1 MAGSLLDGKA
11 ALITGAGSGI
21 GAATAVV
28 FARHGARVVVADI
41 NEEGGKRTVAE
52 VEAAGGEAAFVWVDV
67 RRSDA
72 VKAMVDFTVERFGR
86 LDCAVNNAGVDTA
99 GEGRLHEVGE
109 EAWDASIGVN
119 LKGVWWCMKH
129 ELPQM
134 LEQGSGSIVNVASVA
149 GLVGIEAPFVS
160 PYVAAKHGV
169 VGLTKAA
176 ALEYATSGIR
186 VNAVCPGAVR
196 TQMVDD
202 LIQQG
207 IMTLD
212 QTAAYQPLGRYA
224 NPPEIGEAIAWLSSD
239 AASFVTGL
247 PMAVDGAMTTR

>member
-21 GAATAVV
+21 GAATALV
-28 FARHGARVVVADI
+28 FARHGAKVVVADI

-67 RRSDA
+67 RRADA
-72 VKAMVDFTVERFGR
+72 VKDMVDFTVERFGR
-86 LDCAVNNAGVDTA
+86 LDCAINNAGVDTA
-99 GEGRLHEVGE
+99 GDGRLHEVNE
-109 EAWDASIGVN
+109 EAWDASITVN
-119 LKGVWWCMKH
+119 LKGTWWCMKY
-129 ELPQM
+129 EIAQM

-196 TQMVDD
+196 TKMVDD
-202 LIQQG
+202 LIEQG
-207 IMTLD
+207 IMTLE
-212 QTAAYQPLGRYA
+212 QTAAYHPVGRYA

-247 PMAVDGAMTTR
+247 PMAVDGAMTAR

>member
-11 ALITGAGSGI
+11 TLITGAGSGI
-21 GAATAVV
+21 GAATAMV
-28 FARHGARVVVADI
+28 FARHGAKVVVADI
-41 NEEGGKRTVAE
+41 DEEGGRRTAAE
-52 VEAAGGEAAFVWVDV
+52 VQAAGGEAAFVWVDV
-67 RRSDA
+67 RQADA
-72 VKAMVDFTVERFGR
+72 VKDMVDFTVERYGR

-99 GEGRLHEVGE
+99 GDGRLHEVGE
-109 EAWDASIGVN
+109 EAWDASITVN

-129 ELPQM
+129 ELARM
-134 LEQGSGSIVNVASVA
+134 VEQGSGSIVNVASVA

-160 PYVAAKHGV
+160 AYVAAKHGV

-207 IMTLD
+207 IMTLE
-212 QTAAYQPLGRYA
+212 QTAAYHPVGRYA

-247 PMAVDGAMTTR
+247 PMAVDGAMTAR

>member
-1 MAGSLLDGKA
+1 MAGSLLGGKV

-21 GAATAVV
+21 GAATALV
-28 FARHGARVVVADI
+28 FAGYGAKVMVADI
-41 NEEGGKRTVAE
+41 DEDGGRRTVAD
-52 VEAAGGEAAFVWVDV
+52 VTAAGGEAAFAWVDV
-67 RRSDA
+67 RRGGA
-72 VKAMVDFTVERFGR
+72 VKEMVDFTVERFGR

-99 GEGRLHEVGE
+99 GDGRLHEVPE

-129 ELPQM
+129 ELTYM
-134 LEQGSGSIVNVASVA
+134 LAQGSGSIVNVASVA

-176 ALEYATSGIR
+176 ALEYATTGVR

-196 TQMVDD
+196 TKMVDD
-202 LIQQG
+202 LIDQG
-207 IMTLD
+207 IMTLE
-212 QTAAYQPLGRYA
+212 QTAAYHPVGRYA

-239 AASFVTGL
+239 AASFVNGL
-247 PMAVDGAMTTR
+247 PMAVDGAMTAR

>member
-1 MAGSLLDGKA
+1 MTGSLLDGRV

-21 GAATAVV
+21 GAATALV

-41 NEEGGKRTVAE
+41 NEDGGRRTVDE
-52 VEAAGGEAAFVWVDV
+52 VREAGGEAAFVWVDV
-67 RRSDA
+67 RRGDA
-72 VKAMVDFTVERFGR
+72 VKDMVAATVERFGR
-86 LDCAVNNAGVDTA
+86 LDCAVNNAGVDSA
-99 GEGRLHEVGE
+99 GDGRFHEVSE
-109 EAWDASIGVN
+109 ETWDASMGVN

-129 ELPQM
+129 ELSQM

-149 GLVGIEAPFVS
+149 GLVGIEAPYVS
-160 PYVAAKHGV
+160 TYIAAKHGV

-176 ALEYATSGIR
+176 ALEYATTGIR

-202 LIQQG
+202 LIAQG
-207 IMTLD
+207 IMTLE
-212 QTAAYQPLGRYA
+212 QTAGYHPVGRYA

-247 PMAVDGAMTTR
+247 PMAVDGAMTAR

>member
-11 ALITGAGSGI
+11 TLITGAGSGI

-28 FARHGARVVVADI
+28 FARHGAKVIVADI
-41 NEEGGKRTVAE
+41 DEEGGKRTVAE

-72 VKAMVDFTVERFGR
+72 VKNMVDFTVERFGR

-99 GEGRLHEVGE
+99 GDGRLHEVGE
-109 EAWDASIGVN
+109 EAWDASITVN

-129 ELPQM
+129 ELARM
-134 LEQGSGSIVNVASVA
+134 VEQGSGSIVNVASVA

-160 PYVAAKHGV
+160 AYVAAKHGV

-202 LIQQG
+202 LIAQG
-207 IMTLD
+207 IMTLE
-212 QTAAYQPLGRYA
+212 QTAAYHPVGRYA

-247 PMAVDGAMTTR
+247 PMAVDGAMTAR

>member
-1 MAGSLLDGKA
+1 MTGSLLDGRV

-21 GAATAVV
+21 GAATALV

-41 NEEGGKRTVAE
+41 NEDGGRRTVDE
-52 VEAAGGEAAFVWVDV
+52 VREAGGEAAFVWVDV
-67 RRSDA
+67 RRGDA
-72 VKAMVDFTVERFGR
+72 VKDMVAATVERYGR
-86 LDCAVNNAGVDTA
+86 LDCAVNNAGVDSA
-99 GEGRLHEVGE
+99 GDGRFHEVSE
-109 EAWDASIGVN
+109 ETWDTSMGVN

-129 ELPQM
+129 ELAQM

-160 PYVAAKHGV
+160 TYIAAKHGV

-176 ALEYATSGIR
+176 ALEYATTGIR

-202 LIQQG
+202 LIAQG
-207 IMTLD
+207 IMTLE
-212 QTAAYQPLGRYA
+212 QTAGYHPVGRYA

-247 PMAVDGAMTTR
+247 PMAVDGAMTAR

>member
-1 MAGSLLDGKA
+1 MTGSLLDGRV

-21 GAATAVV
+21 GAATALV

-41 NEEGGKRTVAE
+41 NEDGGRRTVDE
-52 VEAAGGEAAFVWVDV
+52 VREAGGEAAFVWVDV
-67 RRSDA
+67 RRGDA
-72 VKAMVDFTVERFGR
+72 VKDMVAATVERYGR
-86 LDCAVNNAGVDTA
+86 LDCAVNNAGVDSA
-99 GEGRLHEVGE
+99 GDGRFHEVSE
-109 EAWDASIGVN
+109 ETWDASMGVN

-129 ELPQM
+129 ELSQM

-149 GLVGIEAPFVS
+149 GLVGIEAPYVS
-160 PYVAAKHGV
+160 TYIAAKHGV

-176 ALEYATSGIR
+176 ALEYATTGIR

-202 LIQQG
+202 LIAQG
-207 IMTLD
+207 IMTLE
-212 QTAAYQPLGRYA
+212 QTAGYHPVGRYA

-247 PMAVDGAMTTR
+247 PMAVDGAMTAR

>member
-1 MAGSLLDGKA
+1 MAGSLLDGKV

-21 GAATAVV
+21 GAATALVCS
-28 FARHGARVVVADI
+28 RHGAKVMVADI
-41 NEEGGKRTVAE
+41 DEDGGRRTVAE
-52 VEAAGGEAAFVWVDV
+52 VRAAGGEAAFVWVDV
-67 RRSDA
+67 RQARA
-72 VKAMVDFTVERFGR
+72 VEDMVGSTVERFGR

-99 GEGRLHEVGE
+99 GDGRFHEVSE
-109 EAWDASIGVN
+109 ESWDASMGVN

-129 ELPQM
+129 ELTRM

-160 PYVAAKHGV
+160 PYIAAKHGV
-169 VGLTKAA
+169 VGLTRAA

-202 LIQQG
+202 LISQG
-207 IMTLD
+207 IMTLE
-212 QTAAYQPLGRYA
+212 QTAAYHPIGRYA
-224 NPPEIGEAIAWLSSD
+224 GPAEIGEAIAWLSSD
-239 AASFVTGL
+239 AASFVTGV
-247 PMAVDGAMTTR
+247 PMAVDGAMTAR

>member
-11 ALITGAGSGI
+11 TLITGAGSGI
-21 GAATAVV
+21 GAATAMV

-41 NEEGGKRTVAE
+41 DEEGGRRTVAE

-67 RRSDA
+67 RRADA
-72 VKAMVDFTVERFGR
+72 VKDMVDFTVERFGR

-99 GEGRLHEVGE
+99 GDGRLHEVGE
-109 EAWDASIGVN
+109 EAWDASITVN

-129 ELPQM
+129 ELARM
-134 LEQGSGSIVNVASVA
+134 MEQGSGSIVNVASVA

-160 PYVAAKHGV
+160 SYVAAKHGV

-202 LIQQG
+202 LIDQG
-207 IMTLD
+207 IMTLE
-212 QTAAYQPLGRYA
+212 QTAAYHPVGRYA
-224 NPPEIGEAIAWLSSD
+224 TPPEIAEAIAWLSSD

-247 PMAVDGAMTTR
+247 PMAVDGAMTAR

>member
-1 MAGSLLDGKA
+1 MTGSLLDGRV

-21 GAATAVV
+21 GAATALV

-41 NEEGGKRTVAE
+41 NEDGGRRTVDE
-52 VEAAGGEAAFVWVDV
+52 VREAGGEAAFVWVDV
-67 RRSDA
+67 RRGDA
-72 VKAMVDFTVERFGR
+72 VKDMVAATVERYGR
-86 LDCAVNNAGVDTA
+86 LDCAVNNAGVDSA
-99 GEGRLHEVGE
+99 GDGRFHEVSE
-109 EAWDASIGVN
+109 ETWDTSMGVN

-129 ELPQM
+129 ELSQM

-160 PYVAAKHGV
+160 TYIAAKHGV

-176 ALEYATSGIR
+176 ALEYATTGIR

-202 LIQQG
+202 LIAQG
-207 IMTLD
+207 IMTLE
-212 QTAAYQPLGRYA
+212 QTAGYHPVGRYA

-247 PMAVDGAMTTR
+247 PMAVDGAMTAR

>member
-1 MAGSLLDGKA
+1 MAGSLLDGRT

-21 GAATAVV
+21 GAATASV
-28 FARHGARVVVADI
+28 FARHGAKVVVADI
-41 NEEGGKRTVAE
+41 NEEGGRRTVAE
-52 VEAAGGEAAFVWVDV
+52 VRAEGGEAAFTWVDV
-67 RRSDA
+67 RRGDA

-99 GEGRLHEVGE
+99 GDGRFHEVSE
-109 EAWDASIGVN
+109 ESWDTSFEVN

-129 ELPQM
+129 ELAQM
-134 LEQGSGSIVNVASVA
+134 LEQGSGTIVNVASVA
-149 GLVGIEAPFVS
+149 GLVGIEAPLVS
-160 PYVAAKHGV
+160 PYIAAKHGV

-186 VNAVCPGAVR
+186 VNAICPGAVR

-207 IMTLD
+207 IMTLE
-212 QTAAYQPLGRYA
+212 QTAAYHPIGRYA
-224 NPPEIGEAIAWLSSD
+224 LPAEIGEAIAWLSSD
-239 AASFVTGL
+239 ASSFVTGL
-247 PMAVDGAMTTR
+247 PMAVDGAMTAR